1 MAEEIQNKTS
11 DAPAKEQPKS
21 SGTGTTS
28 SSTTKTGENRGDS
41 PNRRS
46 DRPVR
51 NNRPQRRG
59 RGNKPFY
66 AKKVCRFCTK
76 QIDEKGID
84 YKNIDLMR
92 RYVMPSGKIV
102 PRRINGNCAKH
113 QRRITAEVKKA
124 RILALLPFMD
134 R

>member
-1 MAEEIQNKTS
+1 MVEESKKKTQDTPVEAKQPEVATAKP
-11 DAPAKEQPKS
+11 DAPAQEKKE
-21 SGTGTTS
+21 
-28 SSTTKTGENRGDS
+28 E
-41 PNRRS
+41 RS
-46 DRPVR
+46 ARPERPTRPVR
-51 NNRPQRRG
+51 NARPQRG
-59 RGNKPFY
+59 RGGKPFY

-76 QIDEKGID
+76 QIDEKDID

-113 QRRITAEVKKA
+113 QRRVSAEIKKD
-124 RILALLPFMD
+124 RLLALLPFMD